1 MLITADGTTEIE
13 TTEPEINVFADW
25 VESIEAG
32 RPAIVDT
39 ADVLAGMDAV
49 FAGQVA
55 SKSGRTVSIPA

>member
-49 FAGQVA
+49 FAGQAA
-55 SKSGRTVSIPA
+55 SKSGRTVSIPS